1 LYKQYLHCF
10 LLWRGHSFL
19 VGYFIKITNTQKNQF
34 NNTNNKKILNNMN
47 KAEKLYKAIFV
58 PFMAFTL
65 LYFGT
70 HILIHIF
77 KG

>member
-1 LYKQYLHCF
+1 
-10 LLWRGHSFL
+10 
-19 VGYFIKITNTQKNQF
+19 
-34 NNTNNKKILNNMN
+34 MN
-47 KAEKLYKAIFV
+47 KAEKLYKAIFM